1 MRLSVRYAWADQ
13 EKKVGNTKDIF
24 LDRNL
29 GSQSIFFPINTL
41 YYSILTYPDA
51 PSRVWSRFRRCQALL
66 LQDGGKSNEMFL
78 SGKLL
83 DIAYVIM

>member
-51 PSRVWSRFRRCQALL
+51 PS
-66 LQDGGKSNEMFL
+66 
-78 SGKLL
+78 
-83 DIAYVIM
+83 